1 MICSQSELKNLIYN
15 SGIGSN
21 IDVGICEEISQAVAK
36 LESFNINASQEA
48 LNCFKNP
55 TYRKTK
61 IHVSKNSIG
70 FGDSQVVYNG
80 ISAID
85 NFRCGLYDKITFE
98 KLDSPILLLG
108 LALINKVI
116 NFQILFSSEVI
127 SYVND
132 NKFYWNNSFNRNN
145 VKITIQKKKFL
156 PPFYNFSS
164 NQIKIERKI
173 WSELHSI
180 SVNALV
186 PKSKESRDN
195 GAGAENDDND

>member
-70 FGDSQVVYNG
+70 FRIFKLTPYRHT
-80 ISAID
+80 IIRYY
-85 NFRCGLYDKITFE
+85 FR
-98 KLDSPILLLG
+98 
-108 LALINKVI
+108 
-116 NFQILFSSEVI
+116 
-127 SYVND
+127 
-132 NKFYWNNSFNRNN
+132 
-145 VKITIQKKKFL
+145 
-156 PPFYNFSS
+156 
-164 NQIKIERKI
+164 
-173 WSELHSI
+173 
-180 SVNALV
+180 
-186 PKSKESRDN
+186 
-195 GAGAENDDND
+195 

>member
-1 MICSQSELKNLIYN
+1 M
-15 SGIGSN
+15 
-21 IDVGICEEISQAVAK
+21 
-36 LESFNINASQEA
+36 
-48 LNCFKNP
+48 
-55 TYRKTK
+55 
-61 IHVSKNSIG
+61 
-70 FGDSQVVYNG
+70 
-80 ISAID
+80 
-85 NFRCGLYDKITFE
+85 
-98 KLDSPILLLG
+98 LLG

-164 NQIKIERKI
+164 NEIKIERKI
-173 WSELHSI
+173 WNELQSI